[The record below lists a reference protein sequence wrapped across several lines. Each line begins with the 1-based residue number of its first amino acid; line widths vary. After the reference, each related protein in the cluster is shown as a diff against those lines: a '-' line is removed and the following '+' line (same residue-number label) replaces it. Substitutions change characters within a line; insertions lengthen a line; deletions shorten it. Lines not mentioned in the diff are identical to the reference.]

1 MCTSIQ
7 WELEVSAWQVVA
19 RMVIHALRAPE
30 AAHGMRPQ
38 LGKERRKTVPNS
50 GPVCLGMSGL
60 IVPHLY
66 SLVPSSLPTATKE
79 RSLLGEANGCP

>member
-1 MCTSIQ
+1 MCTSIP
-7 WELEVSAWQVVA
+7 WELEVSAWQIVA

-50 GPVCLGMSGL
+50 GPGVSGDVWTESVSPL
-60 IVPHLY
+60 LPGTLLPSYHHEREVP
-66 SLVPSSLPTATKE
+66 P
-79 RSLLGEANGCP
+79 G